1 MNNYLIPANSKKGQ
15 LILGMF
21 RSFDLALL
29 ITGVMITFILL
40 AFVPVTST
48 LNTILILIP
57 GVVSAILVAPIPYYH
72 NVLTMIT
79 ELYDFLTSRR
89 TYRWK
94 GWCYKEWLKK

>member
-29 ITGVMITFILL
+29 VTGVMITFVLL

-57 GVVSAILVAPIPYYH
+57 GVVSAILVAPIPDYH

>member
-29 ITGVMITFILL
+29 VTGVMITFVLL

-57 GVVSAILVAPIPYYH
+57 GVVSAILVAPIPYYPDYH
-72 NVLTMIT
+72 V
-79 ELYDFLTSRR
+79 
-89 TYRWK
+89 
-94 GWCYKEWLKK
+94 